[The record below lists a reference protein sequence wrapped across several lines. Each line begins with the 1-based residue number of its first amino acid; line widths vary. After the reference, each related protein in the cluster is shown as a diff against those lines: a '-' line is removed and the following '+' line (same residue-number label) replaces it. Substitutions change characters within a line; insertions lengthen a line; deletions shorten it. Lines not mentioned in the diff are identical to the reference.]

1 MGVLLLILV
10 TALMFVLF
18 RILPTGDPAR
28 LRAGRNAS
36 PQVIAEIRHNL
47 GLDKSL
53 LTQFWI
59 YMKEVFLHFNLGYSY
74 YSSSARAGPDRRTAG
89 RHRSR

>member
-1 MGVLLLILV
+1 MTRYIIRRVLWGILLLILV

-36 PQVIAEIRHNL
+36 PKIIADIRRDL
-47 GLDKSL
+47 GLPR
-53 LTQFWI
+53 
-59 YMKEVFLHFNLGYSY
+59 V
-74 YSSSARAGPDRRTAG
+74 AGPCSSG
-89 RHRSR
+89 SI

>member
-1 MGVLLLILV
+1 MTRYIIRRVLWGILLLILV

-36 PQVIAEIRHNL
+36 PKMIADLRVDL
-47 GLDKSL
+47 GLNKSL
-53 LTQFWI
+53 PAQFWI
-59 YMKEVFLHFNLGYSY
+59 YMKE
-74 YSSSARAGPDRRTAG
+74 SSCTSTSATATTQT
-89 RHRSR
+89 RPCAA